1 MSDPFADAARE
12 DDPYRPPDAPLLEAA
27 PVDPDE
33 AGWCWR
39 DGDALVVLKNRPLPM
54 RCVKCNRPVETLRR
68 TRSFIRFPPWLIA
81 LVPSVLATPM
91 ALRAWAPASA
101 DALAIPLVL
110 LQCLVGTT
118 LYLRSAWR
126 HSSRHAIGL
135 CALHRYRR
143 TLALFAVVGIN
154 AAGAIAAAALSDRW
168 PSQAWVAL
176 ATVLPVSAFVL
187 LVRFELT
194 TLRPLKIDAHFAR
207 FAGCG
212 RSFLGS
218 LADFPGETAAMPGL
232 RLRR

>member
-1 MSDPFADAARE
+1 MSDSPADAARE
-12 DDPYRPPDAPLLEAA
+12 DDPYRPPAAALLERA

-39 DGDALVVLKNRPLPM
+39 DGDALQ
-54 RCVKCNRPVETLRR
+54 R

-81 LVPSVLATPM
+81 FVPTVLATPV

-101 DALAIPLVL
+101 DTFAIPLVL
-110 LQCLVGTT
+110 LQCLVATT

-126 HSSRHAIGL
+126 HSSRHAVGL

-143 TLALFAVVGIN
+143 TIALFAVLGIN
-154 AAGAIAAAALSDRW
+154 AAGAIAASVLSGRW
-168 PSQAWVAL
+168 PSATWAAL
-176 ATVLPVSAFVL
+176 AMVLPVTASVL

-207 FAGCG
+207 FAGCH
-212 RSFLGS
+212 RAFLGS
-218 LADFPGETAAMPGL
+218 LADFPGEAAATPGL
-232 RLRR
+232 R